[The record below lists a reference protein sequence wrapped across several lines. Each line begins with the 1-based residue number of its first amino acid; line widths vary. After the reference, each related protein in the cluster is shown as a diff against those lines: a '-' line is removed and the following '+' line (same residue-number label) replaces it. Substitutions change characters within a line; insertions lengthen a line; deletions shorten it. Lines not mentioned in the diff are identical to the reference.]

1 MKKGT
6 GYNKVLPKAG
16 LNGFDWTLLQGSIFV
31 LRLNFCA
38 KNPPPSAIPETL
50 PASLKNEPSK
60 NEQQNETENKDR
72 KSEYSDSR
80 L

>member
-1 MKKGT
+1 M
-6 GYNKVLPKAG
+6 
-16 LNGFDWTLLQGSIFV
+16 
-31 LRLNFCA
+31 A
-38 KNPPPSAIPETL
+38 KIKL